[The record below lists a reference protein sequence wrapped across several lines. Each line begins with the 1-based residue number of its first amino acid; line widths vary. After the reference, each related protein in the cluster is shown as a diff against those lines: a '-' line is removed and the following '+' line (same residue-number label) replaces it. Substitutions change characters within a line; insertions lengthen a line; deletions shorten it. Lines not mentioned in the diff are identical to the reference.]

1 MKRAILELEARQV
14 DNGEGTIRIKLGS
27 GLLLLNL
34 LVVVL
39 AVVIFF
45 LPSNILRI
53 ILGFPFVLF
62 FPGYAL
68 MAALYVRKAGMGGI
82 ERIALTL
89 GLSIAVVA
97 LIGLILNY
105 TPWGIR
111 LESMLSSTAFFIFI
125 MSVIAWLRRKS
136 LLEEERFAIEFR
148 LGLPSL
154 GTGTW
159 GKILSLV
166 LVITILGALGMVGY
180 VIATPK
186 VGQQFTEFYVLGL
199 DGTATDYP
207 GELVVGEEGRV
218 TIGIINNEYE
228 IVSYQVEVKIDGIEN
243 NEVKDITLEHNRKW
257 EHEVSFTPEVA
268 GARQKVEFF
277 LYKNGENAPCFE
289 PLRLWI
295 DVI

>member
-1 MKRAILELEARQV
+1 MKSAILKLEARQV

-89 GLSIAVVA
+89 GLSIAVV
-97 LIGLILNY
+97 
-105 TPWGIR
+105 
-111 LESMLSSTAFFIFI
+111 SSTAFFIFI
-125 MSVIAWLRRKS
+125 ISVIAWFRRKS
-136 LLEEERFAIEFR
+136 LLEEERFGIEFR

-154 GTGTW
+154 GTGAW

-277 LYKNGENAPCFE
+277 LYKTGESEPCFE